1 MKLYTTLLANHFHCD
16 FLSSLTGNLVEGFLD
31 LFGLLC
37 RFFRNNSVFFF
48 SQEPTNSSN
57 QEESLNERVQR
68 LDI

>member
-1 MKLYTTLLANHFHCD
+1 MKLYTTLLANQFYWV

-31 LFGLLC
+31 LFGVLWRC
-37 RFFRNNSVFFF
+37 FRNNGVFF

-57 QEESLNERVQR
+57 QEKSLNERVQR

>member
-1 MKLYTTLLANHFHCD
+1 MKLYTTLLANHFYWV

-37 RFFRNNSVFFF
+37 RCFRNNSVFFF